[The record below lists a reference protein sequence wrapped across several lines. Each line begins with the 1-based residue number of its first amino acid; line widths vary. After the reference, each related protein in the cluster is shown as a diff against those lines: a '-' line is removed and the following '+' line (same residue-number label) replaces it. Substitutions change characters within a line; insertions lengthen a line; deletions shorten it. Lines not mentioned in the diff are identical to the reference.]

1 MYVQPPMGDAPVQ
14 LPKEYHGTVFAP
26 AEETGAPPEVTET
39 TSSASEASAPPV
51 QEVKPPTAQ
60 EGEDPGA
67 TQTGARVSRGLFDG
81 LLGRCP
87 LLSSLLP
94 PSRGERANHELLTW
108 VLLGAAVLLLLD
120 DRTDDILPLLLILL
134 LWD

>member
-1 MYVQPPMGDAPVQ
+1 
-14 LPKEYHGTVFAP
+14 
-26 AEETGAPPEVTET
+26 
-39 TSSASEASAPPV
+39 V

-67 TQTGARVSRGLFDG
+67 TQTGARVSHGLFDG
-81 LLGRCP
+81 LLGRFP